1 MNIHK
6 HDISVVLLIIV
17 FFSHL
22 VIGTIGSV
30 SRKEYG
36 ESCSKTEKC
45 KSQSWLTC
53 DSSTETCLCAKPEE
67 MVYSLKEVK
76 CLAMIGER
84 CKFGFDED
92 DHEAQRLWYEKVDCV
107 PNAECGSSGLCHCLP
122 GFYEDAN
129 ATSCY
134 PVKFRGMPC
143 VNDFECNQDH
153 LLTCINNSC
162 QCDPK
167 KSIYIADTPKPL
179 PSGELGRCLGK
190 VGSTCT
196 SNVDDHC
203 IPNAK
208 CRSSGVCQCLPSF
221 YEDANSTSCYPVK
234 FRGMPC
240 VNDFEC
246 HQDHLLA
253 CVNSTC
259 QCDPKKSIF
268 SLAATNPFSGLH
280 GWCQGKVGSTC
291 TSSDYCIPDA
301 ECKYDRTRGNICKCK
316 YPLEPISNGQCG
328 VPYGQSCLNHL
339 NQRKNCIDSL
349 VCLSFAQSGGY
360 ARSSCSCPDESYQ
373 RFDSTTHTCRS
384 IVGSPC
390 NPKLETSCTP
400 MAKCIENQNSGIF
413 LCECDDGHVETSRGT
428 CQKAYGQTCSY
439 GQGNQIPNHERCDE
453 KAGLVCFEGSCS
465 CKDTSNVYEN
475 GRRQCSRPV
484 GVTCTEASQCVANAF
499 CDKLQG
505 EGLSGRCECLKD
517 YHHVSRN
524 RECVSD
530 IDLTEDFVEGNS
542 TTTKVP

>member
-6 HDISVVLLIIV
+6 HNSSVVLLLIIV
-17 FFSHL
+17 FCSHL
-22 VIGTIGSV
+22 VIGSV
-30 SRKEYG
+30 SRKDYG

-67 MVYSLKEVK
+67 MVYSLKEEK

-92 DHEAQRLWYEKVDCV
+92 DHEDEAQRLWYEKVDCV
-107 PNAECGSSGLCHCLP
+107 SNAECGSSGVCHCLPGFYEDANGTSCYPVKFRGMPCVNDLECHQDHLLVCINSSCQCDPKKSIYSAAATNPFSDGIGWCQGKVGSTCTSNVDDNCIPNAECGSSGVCHCLP

-134 PVKFRGMPC
+134 PVKLRGTPC
-143 VNDFECNQDH
+143 VNNFECKQDH

-167 KSIYIADTPKPL
+167 KSIYMVDTPKPWS
-179 PSGELGRCLGK
+179 SGGLMRCLGK

-196 SNVDDHC
+196 SSRDN
-203 IPNAK
+203 N
-208 CRSSGVCQCLPSF
+208 
-221 YEDANSTSCYPVK
+221 
-234 FRGMPC
+234 
-240 VNDFEC
+240 
-246 HQDHLLA
+246 
-253 CVNSTC
+253 
-259 QCDPKKSIF
+259 
-268 SLAATNPFSGLH
+268 
-280 GWCQGKVGSTC
+280 
-291 TSSDYCIPDA
+291 CIPDA
-301 ECKYDRTRGNICKCK
+301 HCEHNGRTGNMTCKCN

-328 VPYGQSCLNHL
+328 VSYGESCLNHF
-339 NQRKNCIDSL
+339 NERKVCIDSL
-349 VCLSFAQSGGY
+349 VCLSLSY
-360 ARSSCSCPDESYQ
+360 SISSCSCPDESYQ
-373 RFDSTTHTCRS
+373 EFNSTTRTCRS

-390 NPKLETSCTP
+390 NPKQEIPCTQ
-400 MAKCIENQNSGIF
+400 MAKCVENQNSGMF
-413 LCECDDGHVETSRGT
+413 LCECDDGHVETSKGT
-428 CQKAYGQTCSY
+428 CQKAYGQMCY
-439 GQGNQIPNHERCDE
+439 YRQGNRIPNHEICDQ
-453 KAGLVCFEGSCS
+453 KAGLICLKGSCS
-465 CKDTSNVYEN
+465 CKDASNVYEN

-499 CDKLQG
+499 CNKFQG
-505 EGLSGRCECLKD
+505 EGLSGRCKCLKD

-530 IDLTEDFVEGNS
+530 IHLTEDFVEGNS